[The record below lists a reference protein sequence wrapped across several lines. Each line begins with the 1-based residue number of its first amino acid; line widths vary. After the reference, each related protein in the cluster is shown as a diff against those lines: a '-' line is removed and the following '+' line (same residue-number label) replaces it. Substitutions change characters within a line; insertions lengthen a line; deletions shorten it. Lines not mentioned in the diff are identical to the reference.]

1 MQHIIKKQIID
12 LSLERGLD
20 AFRIQ
25 QQVSNYYLEK
35 IVPLLQV
42 AFDAASD
49 EEEIISIDNLEIDLG
64 TINIKEIEKGN
75 WEEKVFKKISEQL
88 IPIKHGLSS
97 VAKVKRKTSPL
108 SISDQWIFYMRHGYL
123 PWNVLGIN
131 EEWYNK
137 TLEAFASDV
146 ASINNLRN
154 LITRHPDAVRRIVFQ
169 NSFSFLKS
177 LVETLTTE
185 NQDALPFFID
195 EIAEII
201 SSNDKNKKHNAPA
214 QKNEAVQQLWM
225 QVLQLA
231 TLETK
236 LKSAEFVRL
245 LSGNNFS
252 IQQQNEDKIEVKEN
266 EIYVSNAG
274 IVLLHPFLNQFFKN
288 LHLIEGSNFINIQS
302 QMKALYLLHYL
313 AAGNI
318 NLKEH
323 ELVIAKILCAFPLE
337 NPVDNLI
344 EITEE
349 ELQEADNVL
358 ASAIGQWEILKD
370 TSPNGLREGFLQR
383 KGKLFTKNG
392 NLVLQ
397 LEQSSIDVLLDHFPW
412 NLSIVRLPW
421 MKDVLKVEWR

>member
-64 TINIKEIEKGN
+64 TINIKEIEKGD
-75 WEEKVFKKISEQL
+75 WDEKVFKKISEQL
-88 IPIKHGLSS
+88 IHIKHRLK
-97 VAKVKRKTSPL
+97 AKKKTRPL
-108 SISDQWIFYMRHGYL
+108 SISDQWIFYMQHGYL
-123 PWNVLGIN
+123 PWNVLEIN
-131 EEWYNK
+131 EDWYNK
-137 TLEAFASDV
+137 TLEAFASD
-146 ASINNLRN
+146 AAAINNLRN
-154 LITRHPDAVRRIVFQ
+154 LITWHPDSVRRIVFQ
-169 NSFSFLKS
+169 NSVSFLKS
-177 LVETLTTE
+177 LVETLTAE
-185 NQDALPFFID
+185 NQDLLPEIIN

-201 SSNDKNKKHNAPA
+201 SSNDKNKKHYAQA
-214 QKNEAVQQLWM
+214 QKNETIQQLWM

-349 ELQEADNVL
+349 ELQEADNL
-358 ASAIGQWEILKD
+358 IASAIGQWEILKD

-397 LEQSSIDVLLDHFPW
+397 LEQSSIDMLLDHLPW

>member
-25 QQVSNYYLEK
+25 QQVSNYYFEK

-64 TINIKEIEKGN
+64 TINIKEIEKGD
-75 WEEKVFKKISEQL
+75 WDEKVFKKISEQL
-88 IPIKHGLSS
+88 IHIKHRLK
-97 VAKVKRKTSPL
+97 AKKKTRPL
-108 SISDQWIFYMRHGYL
+108 SISDQWIFYMQHGYL
-123 PWNVLGIN
+123 PWNVLEIN
-131 EEWYNK
+131 EDWYNK
-137 TLEAFASDV
+137 TLEAFASD
-146 ASINNLRN
+146 AAAINNLRN
-154 LITRHPDAVRRIVFQ
+154 LITWHPDSVRRIVFQ
-169 NSFSFLKS
+169 NSVSFLKS
-177 LVETLTTE
+177 LVETLTAE
-185 NQDALPFFID
+185 NQDLLPEIIN

-201 SSNDKNKKHNAPA
+201 SSNDKNKKLYAQA
-214 QKNEAVQQLWM
+214 QKNETIQQLWM

-397 LEQSSIDVLLDHFPW
+397 LEQSSIDMLLDHLPW

>member
-25 QQVSNYYLEK
+25 QQVSNYYFEK

-49 EEEIISIDNLEIDLG
+49 EEEIISIDNLEINLG
-64 TINIKEIEKGN
+64 TINIKEIEKGD
-75 WEEKVFKKISEQL
+75 WDEKVFKKISEQL
-88 IPIKHGLSS
+88 IHIKHRLK
-97 VAKVKRKTSPL
+97 AKKKTRPL
-108 SISDQWIFYMRHGYL
+108 SISDQWIFYMQHGYL
-123 PWNVLGIN
+123 PWNVLEIN
-131 EEWYNK
+131 EDWYNK

-231 TLETK
+231 SSETK

-288 LHLIEGSNFINIQS
+288 LHLVEGSNFINIQS

-358 ASAIGQWEILKD
+358 ASAIGQWGILKD

-397 LEQSSIDVLLDHFPW
+397 LEQSSIDMLLDHLPW